1 MVSVD
6 YPHIAVLVPC
16 YNEEVA
22 ILIVVCDFH
31 EVLPN
36 ATIYVYDNNSQDR
49 TIELAR
55 AAGAVV
61 GTETLQGKGNVVRP
75 CSPISRPTCIFSS
88 TATIPTMLPWHR
100 GLFLVCL
107 ITNST
112 WSMRGG

>member
-1 MVSVD
+1 VSSHSVPTSARHRGAVSPIKTAGKVLSVVSVD

-61 GTETLQGKGNVVRP
+61 GTETLRGKGNVVRP

-88 TATIPTMLPWHR
+88 TA
-100 GLFLVCL
+100 
-107 ITNST
+107 
-112 WSMRGG
+112 